1 MTELIITRRRP
12 EAVPPPAA
20 DTLAWATPYA
30 AVDRLAAEWA
40 WQSRIPVGELT
51 ILAGLGGTG
60 KGLLTVDLAARISR
74 GDPLPGCTELQAPG
88 NVLLV
93 SAEDD
98 PNVIT
103 VNRLTAAGADIS
115 RIFDLSAPGGVPF
128 ELPGHLPVLRQAV
141 TETRARLVVLDPL
154 AGIAPIPLTSVARVR
169 GLLAPLRQLAQ
180 DTGTAIVITHHLTKG
195 GTVAGSRA
203 IIDGVRSVLTL
214 ERDSADESIRVLSV
228 AKSNM
233 GSDDVPL
240 VKYKVVSGTEAAC
253 IEYVT
258 ETAGEAITAKD
269 QVLAALPDGG
279 SAVTGQE
286 IAARSGMPY
295 SNVRIMLARLV
306 ASGRACSP
314 RHGTFSRASTTTG
327 QEIAR

>member
-1 MTELIITRRRP
+1 
-12 EAVPPPAA
+12 
-20 DTLAWATPYA
+20 
-30 AVDRLAAEWA
+30 
-40 WQSRIPVGELT
+40 
-51 ILAGLGGTG
+51 
-60 KGLLTVDLAARISR
+60 
-74 GDPLPGCTELQAPG
+74 
-88 NVLLV
+88 
-93 SAEDD
+93 
-98 PNVIT
+98 
-103 VNRLTAAGADIS
+103 
-115 RIFDLSAPGGVPF
+115 
-128 ELPGHLPVLRQAV
+128 VLRQAV

-258 ETAGEAITAKD
+258 ETAGEAITAED